1 MLHAHC
7 RAGHCRDMGD
17 PLPVP
22 RAALLLWNWVCF
34 HQGTPQHCR
43 TGQDRT
49 AQDTSLKAALCRG
62 FCYNFPE
69 QEQQEHSPPWE
80 LPGGNQHSCLEAPLA
95 LSQQLGRAS
104 CVPEQPA
111 VVTVSPPWGYMPAA
125 CTQKHPMGQRKK
137 PNIQKRVAFS
147 RDLGS
152 RQKLKLFSPRKPVDF
167 HRIEMS
173 VSLVFP

>member
-1 MLHAHC
+1 MPT
-7 RAGHCRDMGD
+7 AGQDI
-17 PLPVP
+17 
-22 RAALLLWNWVCF
+22 A
-34 HQGTPQHCR
+34 GTWETLCLSPGQPCCCGTGCASIRGHPS
-43 TGQDRT
+43 TAGQDRT